1 MTEHGD
7 RLHDRHA
14 KMLEESG
21 ITPEHARARGYV
33 SIDGNNR
40 KRLEEIK
47 IVKSVQKSDGLLIPL
62 LNIQGEIGGWQF
74 RPDNP
79 RIKDGKE
86 IKYETPYRQPNMI
99 DFPPGVAE
107 RLADRSIPVWFTEGV
122 KKDDAG
128 YLAGLGIVGLTG
140 TWNWLRDGGALPD
153 FRDLALKNR
162 EVILC
167 FDSDITIKDGV
178 WKAVRDLGEWLKV
191 SRHADVKYCL
201 LPHNGDGK
209 TGLDDYLA
217 AGHTLDELWALVR
230 PDPPELTEPLKPD
243 KPLEADLEL
252 PPPRTLEEL
261 HDTFR
266 KWLGDGYDSE
276 AMTAVLAAA
285 AVERLDGDPLWLFLI
300 SGSGNAKTEM
310 VQPLTGA
317 GAIMTSTIPSEGAL
331 LSGTRQQ
338 ERAEDATGGLLLR
351 LGSRG
356 VLVIKDVT
364 SILTNSGDHRGK
376 VLSALREI
384 YDGRWDRS
392 MGVDGGRT
400 LRWAG
405 RIAVIGAVTT
415 AWDRAHDVV
424 AAMGDR
430 FVLIRTDS
438 GNKATRISAGRQ
450 AISNTGS
457 EAEMRAELAQVVG
470 GVLAGMS
477 RDVPRPTGWEA
488 ERLLSAA
495 DLVTRARTAV
505 DFDWRGEVVD
515 AHAPEMPTRFAKQ
528 LGQVVRGAVAL
539 GVPRL
544 DALRLAIRCARDSIP
559 PLRRIII
566 DDVAKHPG
574 STASDVRKRT
584 GKPWTTIDRQLKALH
599 MLEVL
604 DCDEVA
610 YGEKEEKHRWLYSL
624 ADGINPDAL
633 DPDSISESAPDSAP
647 PPHREMSD
655 SPTDE
660 DTSLFPYV
668 GIAKS
673 GEDSRGILHKPAT
686 SATSA
691 TPGGEPVAA
700 VADKSEGTRTGDDV
714 FVWPA
719 PHSCQHCGKQLWPDE
734 SCSACSRS
742 A

>member
-1 MTEHGD
+1 MQADVNDSLTAEQTATYGSG
-7 RLHDRHA
+7 LSNQHA
-14 KMLEESG
+14 ALLAASKIPAG
-21 ITPEHARARGYV
+21 HAHARGYR
-33 SIDGNNR
+33 SIDSTNR
-40 KRLEEIK
+40 KVLAEIK
-47 IVKSVQKSDGLLIPL
+47 IAKAGQAHPGLLIPL
-62 LNIQGEIGGWQF
+62 LGIDGQPWGYQY

-79 RIKDGKE
+79 RITDAGKS
-86 IKYETPYRQPNMI
+86 IKYETPVRQHNRL
-99 DFPPGVAE
+99 DVPPGVGDQ
-107 RLADRSIPVWFTEGV
+107 LGNPSIPLWITEGV
-122 KKDDAG
+122 KKADAG
-128 YLAGLGIVGLTG
+128 AVAGLCIVGLLGVNNWRG
-140 TWNWLRDGGALPD
+140 TNDVGGKVALPD
-153 FRDLALKNR
+153 FQDVALNNDR
-162 EVILC
+162 RVILA
-167 FDSDITIKDGV
+167 FDSDVMTKPQ
-178 WKAVRDLGEWLKV
+178 VRRALNEFAGWLKIKG
-191 SRHADVKYCL
+191 AKLEYCH
-201 LPHNGDGK
+201 LPNRGDGK
-209 TGLDDYLA
+209 AGLDDYLA

-243 KPLEADLEL
+243 KPLEAELEL

-276 AMTAVLAAA
+276 AMTAVLSAA
-285 AVERLDGDPLWLFLI
+285 AVERLDGDPLWLLLI

-331 LSGTRQQ
+331 LSGTSQR
-338 ERAEDATGGLLLR
+338 ERTEDATGGLLLR
-351 LGSRG
+351 LGSCG

-438 GNKATRISAGRQ
+438 GDKATRISAGRQ

-457 EAEMRAELAQVVG
+457 EAEMRAELAQMVG

-477 RDVPRPTGWEA
+477 TDVPRPTGWGA
-488 ERLLSAA
+488 ERLLDAA

-505 DFDWRGEVVD
+505 DIDYRGDVVD

-539 GVPRL
+539 GMPRR
-544 DALRLAIRCARDSIP
+544 DALQLAIRCARDSIP

-566 DDVAKHPG
+566 DDVAKNPG

-610 YGEKEEKHRWLYSL
+610 YGDKEEKHRWLYSL

-633 DPDSISESAPDSAP
+633 DPDSISESSPDSATP
-647 PPHREMSD
+647 SSREPAVSRA
-655 SPTDE
+655 DE

-673 GEDSRGILHKPAT
+673 GEDSRGTLA
-686 SATSA
+686 
-691 TPGGEPVAA
+691 
-700 VADKSEGTRTGDDV
+700 
-714 FVWPA
+714 
-719 PHSCQHCGKQLWPDE
+719 
-734 SCSACSRS
+734 
-742 A
+742 